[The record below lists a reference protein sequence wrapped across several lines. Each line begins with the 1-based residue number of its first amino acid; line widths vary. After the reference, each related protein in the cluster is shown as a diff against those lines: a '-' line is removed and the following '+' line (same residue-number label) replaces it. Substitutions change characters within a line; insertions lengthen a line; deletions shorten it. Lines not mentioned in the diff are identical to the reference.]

1 MQQITISPATFKRL
15 QSHAEP
21 LVDTTESVIN
31 RALDALE
38 RPEPDVSDE
47 PGDERLIDP
56 LKLPNMKRTKILVA
70 AVDGNEVG
78 HSERY
83 WNRVMKKMICL
94 AVKHGRTLDEIS
106 LLCAQTTVNGQRQN
120 IVNGQKQAENYAY
133 LPDINVSLR
142 NRSADGACRT
152 IMNIAQNLGIALDIV
167 FEWRDKQGAA
177 YPGQRGRLRIPG
189 SASA

>member
-47 PGDERLIDP
+47 PDDEQLIDP
-56 LKLPNMKRTKILVA
+56 LKLPTMKRTKILDATVA
-70 AVDGNEVG
+70 GAIVKKPSWKTLLEMMVR
-78 HSERY
+78 SA
-83 WNRVMKKMICL
+83 MKRDKT
-94 AVKHGRTLDEIS
+94 VDEIHGM
-106 LLCAQTTVNGQRQN
+106 CAQTTVNGQRQN
-120 IVNGQKQAENYAY
+120 IVNGQKQAKNYAY

-152 IMNIAQNLGIALDIV
+152 IMNIAQNLNIALDIV
-167 FEWRDKQGAA
+167 FEWQDKPDAA
-177 YPGQRGRLRIPG
+177 YPGERGRLRIPG
-189 SASA
+189 YASA